1 MSNKSTIALIAL
13 AAVALGAYSSIF
25 VVDEREKVLVQRF
38 GEVNQIVEEP
48 GIYFKLP
55 FADAVVP
62 IEDRV
67 FIWNSNNMTV
77 QVSDKQRYL
86 VDTVTMARIS
96 DAQKFRETVGANLDL
111 AEARIRTRL
120 DAALRQTYGKR
131 TFTAALSKDRAVMMQ
146 EIRSA
151 VQTEAESLGI
161 RLVDVRIRRT
171 DLMAEVLDATYQRMQ
186 SERLAEAKDL
196 RGKGEATKI
205 QMTASA
211 DRQAVEMVSKANRE
225 AQTIRGAGDADANRI
240 YAEAYNQDPEFFA
253 FYRSLQAYSNSLGNT
268 GTTMVLNPNSEFFRY
283 LKTTPPAG
291 PGAPV
296 PTAGAGTASSQ

>member
-1 MSNKSTIALIAL
+1 M
-13 AAVALGAYSSIF
+13 
-25 VVDEREKVLVQRF
+25 
-38 GEVNQIVEEP
+38 
-48 GIYFKLP
+48 P

-131 TFTAALSKDRAVMMQ
+131 TFNAALSKDRAVMMQ
-146 EIRSA
+146 EIRGM
-151 VQTEAESLGI
+151 VQNEAESLGI

-171 DLMAEVLDATYQRMQ
+171 DLMKEVLDATYERMK

-211 DRQAVEMVSKANRE
+211 DRQAVEMISKANRE
-225 AQTIRGAGDADANRI
+225 GQATRGAGDADANRI
-240 YAEAYNQDPEFFA
+240 YAEAFNRDPEFFS
-253 FYRSLQAYSNSLGNT
+253 FYRSLQAYSASLANN

-283 LKTTPPAG
+283 LKNGPLPSAPA
-291 PGAPV
+291 PAP
-296 PTAGAGTASSQ
+296 GAGTASTQ

>member
-1 MSNKSTIALIAL
+1 MSNLTSAGLIAL
-13 AAVALGAYSSIF
+13 AAVAIGAWSSMF

-38 GEVNQIVEEP
+38 GEVNRIVEEP
-48 GIYFKLP
+48 GLYFKIP

-96 DAQKFRETVGANLDL
+96 NAQKFRETVGANLDL

-131 TFTAALSKDRAVMMQ
+131 TFNAALSKDRAVMMQ
-146 EIRSA
+146 EIREL
-151 VQTEAESLGI
+151 VRNEAENLGI

-171 DLMAEVLDATYQRMQ
+171 DLMKEVLDATYQRMQ

-205 QMTASA
+205 QMMASA
-211 DRQAVEMVSKANRE
+211 DRQAVEMVSKANRA
-225 AQTIRGAGDADANRI
+225 AQTIRGEGDADANRL
-240 YAEAYNQDPEFFA
+240 YAEAYNQDPEFFS
-253 FYRSLQAYSNSLGNT
+253 FYRSLQAYSTSLANN

-283 LKTTPPAG
+283 LKT
-291 PGAPV
+291 APV
-296 PTAGAGTASSQ
+296 PAAPLPSSAAGTASTQ

>member
-1 MSNKSTIALIAL
+1 MSNASTAALV
-13 AAVALGAYSSIF
+13 AVAAIAIGAWSSVF

-38 GEVNQIVEEP
+38 GEVNRIVEEP
-48 GIYFKLP
+48 GIYFKMP

-96 DAQKFRETVGANLDL
+96 NAQKFRETVGANLDL
-111 AEARIRTRL
+111 AEARIKTRL

-131 TFTAALSKDRAVMMQ
+131 TFNAALSKDRAVMMQ
-146 EIRSA
+146 EIRDL
-151 VQTEAESLGI
+151 VKNEAESLGI
-161 RLVDVRIRRT
+161 HLVDVRIRRT
-171 DLMAEVLDATYQRMQ
+171 DLMKEVLDATYERMK

-211 DRQAVEMVSKANRE
+211 DRQAIEMVSKANRA
-225 AQTIRGAGDADANRI
+225 AQSIRGEGDAEANRL
-240 YAEAYNQDPEFFA
+240 YADAYSRDPEFFA
-253 FYRSLQAYSNSLGNT
+253 FYRSLQAYASSLSDK

-283 LKTTPPAG
+283 LKAAPLPTTAAPA
-291 PGAPV
+291 
-296 PTAGAGTASSQ
+296 AGAGVSNGQ

>member
-1 MSNKSTIALIAL
+1 M
-13 AAVALGAYSSIF
+13 F
-25 VVDEREKVLVQRF
+25 VVDERQKVLVQRF
-38 GEVNQIVEEP
+38 GEVSRIVEDP

-96 DAQKFRETVGANLDL
+96 NAQKFRETVGANLDL

-131 TFTAALSKDRAVMMQ
+131 TFNAALSKDRAVMMQ
-146 EIRSA
+146 EIREQ
-151 VQTEAESLGI
+151 VRNEAENLGI

-171 DLMAEVLDATYQRMQ
+171 DLMKEVLDATYQRMQ

-211 DRQAVEMVSKANRE
+211 DRQAVEMVSKANRA
-225 AQTIRGAGDADANRI
+225 AQTIRGQGDADANRVF
-240 YAEAYNQDPEFFA
+240 AEAYNLDPEFFS
-253 FYRSLQAYSNSLGNT
+253 FYRSLQAYSTSLANS

-283 LKTTPPAG
+283 LKT
-291 PGAPV
+291 APV
-296 PTAGAGTASSQ
+296 PVAPLPPPGAGTASKQ

>member
-13 AAVALGAYSSIF
+13 AAVGLGAYSSIF